1 MIDSAKES
9 IGDKVTFYDKIEKA
23 IIKSI
28 MVKFSIRMESLNKEK
43 IQQIGQEKGLIKDDV
58 LLIIKLIE
66 NCEKAKYSRSS
77 NSLMNKDL
85 ESAKQVISSILK
97 VRP

>member
-1 MIDSAKES
+1 
-9 IGDKVTFYDKIEKA
+9 
-23 IIKSI
+23 
-28 MVKFSIRMESLNKEK
+28 MESLNKEK